1 MIKRPIVYMLVGL
14 LSFGGIGG
22 GTYFLLQ
29 GNNTASQ
36 PTTEPDDD
44 EPILSVEEQT
54 AADRFM
60 TNLLKGD
67 LEVNELNVGIDTGAE
82 NIGINFTGAI
92 SYDGT
97 KLAGGDMSAISASG
111 DLTLNVSSFKETINI
126 VFPGDNTLY
135 FTVLGQDFS
144 VQIDSF
150 STIMDLI
157 PLFTA
162 SEAGGD
168 QLDETTAT
176 NIKKAAS
183 LDLDLGSLL
192 DDLTGMLENIQ
203 EIKTETGY
211 EFILEIPD
219 LAKIVLISD
228 ENERLA
234 GLRLDSPI
242 EIEGMKISLDA
253 KITAHDSS
261 VVKGPNGEY
270 NSLDGTLKSVVN
282 TLTEVLDSK
291 QLTANF
297 NVKAQSTQDDSL
309 DLDLS
314 GRLSA
319 DLSQVAQDFENG
331 TYELSIL
338 PKGVL
343 QGNPQPN
350 SIDVHYGN
358 QAVYLKVNNLL
369 KAKITNQ
376 TIEDIIAIVTEQMGD
391 TESLDETSSMLDDLF
406 GGSILLELIDGNLEN
421 LGSMIKEVTS
431 SADYL
436 KITLSEEFLATAE
449 PWSVTL
455 GYENESLKSLEIKD
469 FTIADFAIDLSL
481 DLEKSFSSAAIFNDL
496 TQFKDYRKGL
506 SIYNTIAEILDTMT
520 FATDFNIGIKTDDD
534 SFDLSGEIA
543 ADLNGVDFNNIESL
557 LDAKLKLSAQA
568 KFEEKQ
574 KAVSVQMQDST
585 LFLEYNNIIS
595 NSLKVDSIVDLV
607 DTISS
612 KFGPIEISSNEE
624 VNIDEI
630 LSIFSLEVSQYSEMI
645 DKLMEFDFTA
655 LEDFIYID
663 HLNDDPSK
671 LTVKILP
678 NKESRTYIY
687 IEISTADEQ
696 LSQIR
701 IENLHVGDAIFSLE
715 LNIKDYQDITIQDT
729 EKYAPLDSL
738 MGNLNKLVGSSQMNI
753 NLSATVVDDDASV
766 DPILLDAAFQMDN
779 DTTEFYGAI
788 DLSAKL
794 PIDKDVFTH
803 HIQFDNYTVEGQE
816 NELLLKYYGN
826 DQTSNPFR
834 AFISDGEFG
843 RMLDVITNIPEDNSL
858 MFILATTSDISINMP
873 LMDIING
880 EFGLLF
886 NDYLTLFDCGPNKLE
901 IHIDGAIFGLDTTL
915 KLEINHNDQG
925 IDTIKIKDLRF
936 GTKTINVSVEFNK
949 YDSSLEATRLHN
961 VEPRNKFTYINF
973 NYMDLFLQIGINT
986 TQSRKYHLYGT
997 FNLSFDTSG
1006 LIGGIA
1012 GLLLGDVQ
1020 IYSSIDMKLEIND
1033 VDGSVNAQIV
1043 ILRNKS
1049 NGNSYSTTENGYR
1062 KTEFYILSNND
1073 CIVHQTRVNSG
1084 YREKEVF
1091 KVTQS
1096 EMVNNLHYYLL
1107 KYTFNMSDMIFDIIN
1122 DAVVNPKEDSSGTT
1136 DILNFDY
1143 QNIIPHLGYN
1153 ADDREFSLTI
1163 DLGSIVNLSAIT
1175 SMIKEDTITI
1185 AFTHTSNN
1193 LLESLTIEGTP
1204 VSIQILG
1211 SMIAVGLYLKVY
1223 NDTSNT
1229 FTMQDFNSFVRNYNE
1244 DPIKSNLPYYYYRE
1258 GNTGAIYLYSRERI

>member
-1 MIKRPIVYMLVGL
+1 MIKRPLVYMLVGL

-36 PTTEPDDD
+36 PTTEPEDD

-67 LEVNELNVGIDTGAE
+67 LEVNEMNVGIDTGTDK
-82 NIGINFTGAI
+82 IDINFTGAI

-111 DLTLNVSSFKETINI
+111 DLNLKVASFSETINI

-150 STIMDLI
+150 SSIMDLI

-168 QLDETTAT
+168 QLSETTAT
-176 NIKKAAS
+176 NIKKAAG

-282 TLTEVLDSK
+282 TLSEVLDSK

-297 NVKAQSTQDDSL
+297 NVKAKSTQDDSL

-376 TIEDIIAIVTEQMGD
+376 TIEDIITIVTEQMGD
-391 TESLDETSSMLDDLF
+391 TESSEETNTMLEDLF

-421 LGSMIKEVTS
+421 LGSMIKEVS
-431 SADYL
+431 SSSDYL
-436 KITLSEEFLATAE
+436 KITLSEQFLATAN

-455 GYENESLKSLEIKD
+455 GYENDSLKSLSIKD
-469 FTIADFAIDLSL
+469 FTIADFAIDLTL

-520 FATDFNIGIKTDDD
+520 FATDFNIGIKTAED

-543 ADLNGVDFNNIESL
+543 ADLNGADFNDIESL
-557 LDAKLKLSAQA
+557 LNAKLKLSAEA
-568 KFEEKQ
+568 KYAEKA
-574 KAVSVQMQDST
+574 KSVAVQMQDST
-585 LFLEYNNIIS
+585 LFLEYNNIIA

-655 LEDFIYID
+655 LEDFVYID

-687 IEISTADEQ
+687 IEISTAEEQ

-701 IENLHVGDAIFSLE
+701 IENLHVGNAIFSLE
-715 LNIKDYQDITIQDT
+715 LNIKDYQDITIQDV

-738 MGNLNKLVGSSQMNI
+738 MGNVNKLINSSQLNV
-753 NLSATVVDDDASV
+753 NLSASVVDDDASV
-766 DPILLDAAFQMDN
+766 DPILLDAAVQVDTE
-779 DTTEFYGAI
+779 TTEFYGAI
-788 DLSAKL
+788 DVSAKL
-794 PIDKDVFTH
+794 PIDKDVYTH
-803 HIQFDNYTVEGQE
+803 HIQFDNYTVEGEE

-880 EFGLLF
+880 QYGLLF
-886 NDYLTLFDCGPNKLE
+886 NDYLTMFDCGPNKLE
-901 IHIDGAIFGLDTTL
+901 IHIDGAMFGLDTTL
-915 KLEINHNDQG
+915 KLEINHTDDG
-925 IDTIKIKDLRF
+925 IQTIKIKDLRF
-936 GTKTINVSVEFNK
+936 GTKTINVTLELNK
-949 YDSSLEATRLHN
+949 YDTTLEALRLHN
-961 VEPRNKFTYINF
+961 TEPRNKYTYINF

-1006 LIGGIA
+1006 IIGGLA

-1020 IYSSIDMKLEIND
+1020 IYSSVDMKLEIND

-1043 ILRNKS
+1043 INKNKS
-1049 NGNSYSTTENGYR
+1049 NGNSYGTTENGYR

-1073 CIVHQTRVNSG
+1073 CIVHQTRVASG

-1091 KVTQS
+1091 KVTQG

-1107 KYTFNMSDMIFDIIN
+1107 KYTFNMSDMIFNIIN
-1122 DAVVNPKEDSSGTT
+1122 DAVVNPKEDSSDST

-1153 ADDREFSLTI
+1153 ADDREFALTI
-1163 DLGSIVNLSAIT
+1163 DLGSIVNLSALT

-1211 SMIAVGLYLKVY
+1211 SMVAVGIYLKVY

-1229 FTMQDFNSFVRNYNE
+1229 FTMHDFNAFVRDFEE
-1244 DPIKSNLPYYYYRE
+1244 DPIKSNLPYYWYRE
-1258 GNTGAIYLYSRERI
+1258 GNTGAIYQYSRERV